1 MEDLIIPDVMTNLTI
16 SMASKMREESDK
28 AIKKFC
34 KEQGYDVKTPD
45 DLIKVQNELAKENK
59 FIRCETFTKIEDN
72 NVVSTVLTFIDNI
85 EYPLS
90 RKDICTISGLSSKG
104 YSWFL

>member
-1 MEDLIIPDVMTNLTI
+1 MNTLMSEITNSI
-16 SMASKMREESDK
+16 AKYFGENIDK
-28 AIKKFC
+28 AILNFC
-34 KEQGYDVKTPD
+34 KEKGYEVETPD
-45 DLIKVQNELAKENK
+45 DLIKVQNELSKENK

-104 YSWFL
+104 YSW